1 MSGLP
6 PSHDEIRAAA
16 MRVSKAVRTLAAS
29 RMGWMYKTPEN
40 RELGL
45 ASLHLRYAVEGDYP
59 VKTA

>member
-1 MSGLP
+1 
-6 PSHDEIRAAA
+6 